1 MIDELK
7 HEEEETNEFDKW
19 FQDFLDE
26 DTSDDEPSDDD
37 DVLLDNA
44 SADLDTLL
52 AACRS
57 LRERRFVLLRHAKQ
71 RVIQRIEG

>member
-57 LRERRFVLLRHAKQ
+57 LRERRLVLLRHAKQ
-71 RVIQRIEG
+71 KVIQKLEE

>member
-1 MIDELK
+1 MTDELK

-19 FQDFLDE
+19 FQDFLDDDSE
-26 DTSDDEPSDDD
+26 DEESSDDD
-37 DVLLDNA
+37 LLLDND

-57 LRERRFVLLRHAKQ
+57 LRERRLVLLRHAKQ
-71 RVIQRIEG
+71 KVIQKLEG